1 MTGNHEETTMDLEK
15 FVKQFRVEPGSKVS
29 LAKDYDPGA
38 TGGYEKKSVDED
50 ELLAQGIQVL
60 ADYQEKLYA
69 ENSRALLVIIQALD
83 AAGKDS
89 AIAHVMTGVN
99 PTGTQVFSFK
109 APSPEEL
116 DHDFL
121 WRAVRSLPERGRIG
135 IFNRSYYEEVIVV
148 RVHPAF
154 LVPQRLP
161 TDTLGDGLWEQR
173 FEEINNFEKYLVQQG
188 TEILKIFLN
197 VSKDEQCQRQLER
210 IDRPEKNWKFSAGDI
225 AERKYWDK
233 YMEAFEDVFKHTST
247 KRVPWYIVPADK
259 KWFTR
264 LAVAG
269 IIGQKLIEM
278 NPKYPVVSE
287 EARQAMLVARQELL
301 NEDKPSK
308 PEK

>member
-1 MTGNHEETTMDLEK
+1 MDLEK
-15 FVKQFRVEPGSKVS
+15 FVKQFRVEPGKKVN
-29 LAKDYDPGA
+29 LAKDFDPGS
-38 TGGYEKKSVDED
+38 TGGYEKKSIDED
-50 ELLAQGIQVL
+50 ELLAQGVQVL

-99 PTGTQVFSFK
+99 PTGCQVFSFK

-121 WRAVRSLPERGRIG
+121 WRAVRALPERGRIG
-135 IFNRSYYEEVIVV
+135 IFNRSYYEEVLVV
-148 RVHPAF
+148 RVHPSF

-161 TDTLGDGLWEQR
+161 PGTVGDGLWRQR
-173 FEEINNFEKYLVQQG
+173 FEAINNFEKYLAQQG
-188 TEILKIFLN
+188 TEVVKIFLN
-197 VSKDEQCQRQLER
+197 VSKEEQKQRQLER
-210 IDRPEKNWKFSAGDI
+210 IDRPEKNWKFSPADI
-225 AERKYWDK
+225 DERAYWDK
-233 YMEAFEDVFKHTST
+233 YMQAFEDMFENTST
-247 KRVPWYIVPADK
+247 KSAPWHVVPADK

-278 NPKYPVVSE
+278 DPKFPVVDDK
-287 EARQAMLVARQELL
+287 ARQAMLAAREKLL
-301 NEDKPSK
+301 DEDKAPDPK
-308 PEK
+308 K

>member
-1 MTGNHEETTMDLEK
+1 MDLEK
-15 FVKQFRVEPGSKVS
+15 FVKQFRVEPGKKVN
-29 LAKDYDPGA
+29 LAKDFDPGS
-38 TGGYEKKSVDED
+38 TGGYEKKSIDED
-50 ELLAQGIQVL
+50 ELLAQGVQVL

-99 PTGTQVFSFK
+99 PTGCQVFSFK

-121 WRAVRSLPERGRIG
+121 WRAVRALPERGRIG
-135 IFNRSYYEEVIVV
+135 IFNRSYYEEVLVV
-148 RVHPAF
+148 RVHPSF

-161 TDTLGDGLWEQR
+161 PGTVGDGLWRQR
-173 FEEINNFEKYLVQQG
+173 FEAINNFEKYLAQQG
-188 TEILKIFLN
+188 TEIVKIFLN
-197 VSKDEQCQRQLER
+197 VSKEEQKQRQLER
-210 IDRPEKNWKFSAGDI
+210 IDRPEKNWKFSPADI
-225 AERKYWDK
+225 DERAYWDK
-233 YMEAFEDVFKHTST
+233 YMEAFEDMFENTST
-247 KRVPWYIVPADK
+247 KSAPWHVVPADK

-278 NPKYPVVSE
+278 DPKFPVVDDK
-287 EARQAMLVARQELL
+287 ARQAMLAAREKLL
-301 NEDKPSK
+301 DEDKAPDPK
-308 PEK
+308 K